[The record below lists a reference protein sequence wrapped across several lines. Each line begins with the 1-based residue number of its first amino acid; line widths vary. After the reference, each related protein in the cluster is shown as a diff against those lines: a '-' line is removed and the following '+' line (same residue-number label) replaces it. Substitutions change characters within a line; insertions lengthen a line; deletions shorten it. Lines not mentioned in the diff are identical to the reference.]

1 MLKNL
6 LPYRAEECEK
16 LPHFHGKQDMEQYAN
31 CCKFFHNDTTIA
43 SNFYYQLPPGCQMDE
58 VMARIDK
65 TFSEAQQLSIKE
77 IFALEPVLMSLMR
90 IPQKYAVFIICAL
103 FHYR

>member
-1 MLKNL
+1 
-6 LPYRAEECEK
+6 
-16 LPHFHGKQDMEQYAN
+16 MEQYAN
-31 CCKFFHNDTTIA
+31 CCKFFQNDITIA

-65 TFSEAQQLSIKE
+65 TFSEAQQLSTKE

-103 FHYR
+103 FHYAEIYTYILNLLIKF